1 MGKWPNFKYHGGKW
15 LKYDR
20 SGFNL
25 SHPSLGPPLNLGD
38 PWRPLATCLK
48 MVILTI
54 FRHFQACR
62 QGSPRFKGDPR
73 DGWDE
78 LKPDWSYLSH
88 FPPWYSKSGHFSIE
102 IPIKN
107 KKCLHNWGYR
117 SIILKIIFWAP
128 YTITHAVFRGSTDFW
143 KKPFLGHPKVKL
155 SLDGWMK
162 WMGWIMRVRA
172 VASPLS
178 SSQSLPVLPTTT
190 KWSKTVT
197 TLPANWYQV
206 SHKLPLALNIDTLM
220 IIKCW

>member
-1 MGKWPNFKYHGGKW
+1 MKKYSVT
-15 LKYDR
+15 LITD
-20 SGFNL
+20 S
-25 SHPSLGPPLNLGD
+25 
-38 PWRPLATCLK
+38 
-48 MVILTI
+48 
-54 FRHFQACR
+54 
-62 QGSPRFKGDPR
+62 R
-73 DGWDE
+73 DA
-78 LKPDWSYLSH
+78 SAS
-88 FPPWYSKSGHFSIE
+88 
-102 IPIKN
+102 N
-107 KKCLHNWGYR
+107 KCLHNVSYR
-117 SIILKIIFWAP
+117 SLILKIIFWAP

-220 IIKCW
+220 IIEWCWISTTDCSRFMCFFRWN

>member
-1 MGKWPNFKYHGGKW
+1 MNKTNTYSTILGGMLAWKSGLSFWIRALEVPFLSTWKWA
-15 LKYDR
+15 
-20 SGFNL
+20 L
-25 SHPSLGPPLNLGD
+25 SP
-38 PWRPLATCLK
+38 K
-48 MVILTI
+48 MAI
-54 FRHFQACR
+54 FRHVANGR

-88 FPPWYSKSGHFSIE
+88 FPPWYSKLGHFPIE

-128 YTITHAVFRGSTDFW
+128 YTIKHAVFRGSTDFW
-143 KKPFLGHPKVKL
+143 KKKKSFLGHPKVKL

-206 SHKLPLALNIDTLM
+206 SHKLPFALKIDTLM
-220 IIKCW
+220 IIKCC